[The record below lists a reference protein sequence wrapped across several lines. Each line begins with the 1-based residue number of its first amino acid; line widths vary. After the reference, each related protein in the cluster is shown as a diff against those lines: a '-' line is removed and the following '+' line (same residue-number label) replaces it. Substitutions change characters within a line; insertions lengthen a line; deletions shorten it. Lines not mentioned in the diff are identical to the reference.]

1 MLHFIKN
8 LDLFLDKKLKIQLI
22 FYSVCLFIIPLLE
35 TIGISIIP
43 IFISLYLKEGF
54 FYDNSPI
61 YIIDTINNLDVNK
74 FLMLSFLIIMIIFF
88 LKNLII
94 ILIHRF
100 HLLIS
105 KSLTSKTTISVVRD
119 FFDKGYL
126 NFKDITI
133 GQKLRD
139 ITIETKN
146 SSKSIMNYLSIC
158 QDSIFIIFILT
169 LLFTAS
175 SSASV
180 FIISILIIIS
190 ILLFFSYS
198 ALMKKLSIALISS
211 RKILFNKVLEISNL
225 MREIKVFKKED
236 FFIGEF
242 NKELNKLLSRDFK
255 KLFLLS
261 MPKHITEIAAVFL
274 ILLIIVNDIFFNKLN
289 FQTVIPQLTL
299 VIIASLKAIPLINAL
314 LVKVSLAKSL
324 KISNKVILKY
334 LKRETN
340 ISKKIKIKKYTQI
353 ETLKLENFSFRYKKK
368 VIFKNQNFSLRR
380 GDFVGIYGP
389 SGEGKSTLLDI
400 LIGAIKIDKGSIY
413 LNKKKIDDIDKVN
426 LKISFASQNPKLI
439 NASLKENIAFGQE
452 LEKIDVKKVKS
463 LVNMVGLN
471 RNVSSKKIGINS
483 NVGDDGNK
491 LSGGQIQRIAIARAL
506 YNEPELI
513 IFDEPTSSLDKSN
526 EKIIFDLIKKIF
538 KNKKNMI
545 IVYVSHSF
553 SLIKKANKKYLVK
566 NQKITLVQQR

>member
-74 FLMLSFLIIMIIFF
+74 FLMLSFLIIIIIFF

-261 MPKHITEIAAVFL
+261 IPKHITEIAAVFL

-413 LNKKKIDDIDKVN
+413 LNKKK
-426 LKISFASQNPKLI
+426 
-439 NASLKENIAFGQE
+439 
-452 LEKIDVKKVKS
+452 
-463 LVNMVGLN
+463 N
-471 RNVSSKKIGINS
+471 R
-483 NVGDDGNK
+483 
-491 LSGGQIQRIAIARAL
+491 
-506 YNEPELI
+506 
-513 IFDEPTSSLDKSN
+513 
-526 EKIIFDLIKKIF
+526 
-538 KNKKNMI
+538 
-545 IVYVSHSF
+545 
-553 SLIKKANKKYLVK
+553 
-566 NQKITLVQQR
+566 

>member
-22 FYSVCLFIIPLLE
+22 FYSICLFIVPLLE

-61 YIIDTINNLDVNK
+61 YIINIINNLDTNK
-74 FLMLSFLIIMIIFF
+74 FLTLSFLIIIITFF

-133 GQKLRD
+133 GEKLRD

-169 LLFTAS
+169 LLFIAS

-190 ILLFFSYS
+190 ILLFISYS
-198 ALMKKLSIALISS
+198 ALIKKLGIALISS
-211 RKILFNKVLEISNL
+211 RKILFNKILEISNL

-261 MPKHITEIAAVFL
+261 IPRHVTEISAVFL
-274 ILLIIVNDIFFNKLN
+274 ILLIIVNDIFFNNLN

-334 LKRETN
+334 LKREIN
-340 ISKKIKIKKYTQI
+340 IRKKIKIKKNTKI
-353 ETLKLENFSFRYKKK
+353 ETLKLENFNFRYKKK
-368 VIFKNQNFSLRR
+368 VIFKNQNFSLKR

-426 LKISFASQNPKLI
+426 LQISFASQNPKLI

-452 LEKIDVKKVKS
+452 LEEIDIKKVKS

-506 YNEPELI
+506 YNEPDLI

-538 KNKKNMI
+538 KNKKDMI

-553 SLIKKANKKYLVK
+553 PLIKKANKKYLVK

>member
-8 LDLFLDKKLKIQLI
+8 LDLFLNRKLKFQLI
-22 FYSVCLFIIPLLE
+22 LYSVCLFIVPFLE

-43 IFISLYLKEGF
+43 IFISLYLKKGF

-61 YIIDTINNLDVNK
+61 YIIDIINNLDTNK
-74 FLMLSFLIIMIIFF
+74 FLILSFISIIITFF

-94 ILIHRF
+94 ILINRF

-105 KSLTSKTTISVVRD
+105 KSLTEKTTISVVKD

-146 SSKSIMNYLSIC
+146 SSKSIMNFLSIC
-158 QDSIFIIFILT
+158 QDLIFVIFILT
-169 LLFTAS
+169 LLFVAS

-180 FIISILIIIS
+180 FIIGMLILIS
-190 ILLFFSYS
+190 FFLYISYS
-198 ALMKKLSIALISS
+198 TSIKKLSVALISS
-211 RKILFNKVLEISNL
+211 RKILFNKILEISNL
-225 MREIKVFKKED
+225 MREIKVFKKEE
-236 FFIGEF
+236 FFIEDF
-242 NKELNKLLSRDFK
+242 KKELNKLLSRDFK

-261 MPKHITEIAAVFL
+261 IPKHVTEISAVFL
-274 ILLIIVNDIFFNKLN
+274 ILLIIVNDIFYNNLN

-314 LVKVSLAKSL
+314 LAKVALAKTLKVS
-324 KISNKVILKY
+324 NEVILKY
-334 LKRETN
+334 LKKE
-340 ISKKIKIKKYTQI
+340 KKINRKIKTKKYTQI
-353 ETLKLENFSFRYKKK
+353 NSMMFKNFSFSYKNKI
-368 VIFKNQNFSLRR
+368 IFKNQNFSLSK
-380 GDFVGIYGP
+380 GDFIGIYGP

-413 LNKKKIDDIDKVN
+413 LNKKIIKDIDKTN

-439 NASLKENIAFGQE
+439 NASLKENIAFGQKSDE
-452 LEKIDVKKVKS
+452 IDIKKIK
-463 LVNMVGLN
+463 LLLNMVGLN
-471 RNVSSKKIGINS
+471 KKESSKKLGINA
-483 NVGDDGNK
+483 NVGDTGNK

-506 YNEPELI
+506 YTEPDI
-513 IFDEPTSSLDKSN
+513 IFFDEPTSSLDKDN
-526 EKIIFDLIKKIF
+526 EKIIFDLIEKIF
-538 KNKKNMI
+538 KNKKDMI
-545 IVYVSHSF
+545 IVFVSHSF
-553 SLIKKANKKYLVK
+553 PLIKKANKKYLVK